1 MHKLAFSFPRTLI
14 SILERTVSCE
24 S

>member
-1 MHKLAFSFPRTLI
+1 MHTLAFSFPRTLI

-24 S
+24 T